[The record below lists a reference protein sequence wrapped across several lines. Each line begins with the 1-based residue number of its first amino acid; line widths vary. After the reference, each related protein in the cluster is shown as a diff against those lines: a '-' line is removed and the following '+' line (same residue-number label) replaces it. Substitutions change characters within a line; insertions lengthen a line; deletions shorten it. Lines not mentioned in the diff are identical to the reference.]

1 MSTKE
6 KGKIC
11 WFLDEIYKI
20 ERRGIKIFEIGAQ
33 NQTNSGQK
41 KKSSQKQNKMEKK
54 NEKKFEVMI
63 NEIRMYHAGH

>member
-11 WFLDEIYKI
+11 WFLDEIYKM
-20 ERRGIKIFEIGAQ
+20 ERQGIKIFEIGAQ

-41 KKSSQKQNKMEKK
+41 KKSSQKQNKT
-54 NEKKFEVMI
+54 I
-63 NEIRMYHAGH
+63 NEQIKKLHNAPMLLKS